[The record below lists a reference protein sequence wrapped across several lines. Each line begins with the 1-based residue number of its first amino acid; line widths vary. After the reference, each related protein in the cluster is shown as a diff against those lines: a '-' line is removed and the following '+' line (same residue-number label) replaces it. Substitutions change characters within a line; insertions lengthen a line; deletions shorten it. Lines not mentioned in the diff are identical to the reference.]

1 MIDHSQWLDSIVRA
15 SWQGA
20 LLVLAAWVALRLL
33 KTAPAR
39 FRSWIWPIVL
49 TKFVL
54 VALFVWEL
62 PVLAPSEAVHG
73 SEPLWV
79 FAGADTGRR
88 LSPPQPAHLLVGE
101 ALSNPQNLQIS
112 VSSFARV
119 QS

>member
-1 MIDHSQWLDSIVRA
+1 MIDHAQWLDSFVRA

-62 PVLAPSEAVHG
+62 PVLAPSEVVAQSITIPVMTSGATIQYVYDEPVAV
-73 SEPLWV
+73 STWSFQQTCCACPS
-79 FAGADTGRR
+79 
-88 LSPPQPAHLLVGE
+88 SPGPTRHT
-101 ALSNPQNLQIS
+101 
-112 VSSFARV
+112 
-119 QS
+119 